1 MGMKTMT
8 KWIRLHNDGEFDVVT
23 AIGMLGAS
31 VKNCDD
37 PIGLYGSGIKYAM
50 AQALRMG
57 ISMKISDK
65 GQLYT
70 LSAVESEFRGETFK
84 NVSLKTKTGKIHKT
98 GITTDFGKEDWND
111 EWFIFREFYS
121 NMLDEG
127 GTLEIVNGVQPSDSG
142 VDVFLPYAEFKE
154 IVDNLDDYFCP
165 KDFKIKPGTGRVFKK
180 GVWVG
185 NLRKNP
191 GLDFQNN
198 TVEITETRTLNH
210 YSAWRCLESCIER
223 DGNQEVL
230 VELFKN
236 PECWME
242 MSNLWLHGEPCNLHV
257 HDALVEVFG
266 SNYIICPDVDWIIKD
281 AEEVYG
287 RNPVLLPKDWNLPQ
301 DKIQTMDDLSQNIIF
316 RDATPLEQ
324 TVIDKGIKA
333 LTWMNDVRRQDG
345 LRYKLKIEDM
355 NVRVLKT
362 TENCGGL
369 AKKGTPEIAINAD
382 VITGDFTRFVETLMH
397 ESIHAISGE
406 GDYTRGFAGYM
417 ERALAQLST

>member
-1 MGMKTMT
+1 MT
-8 KWIRLHNDGEFDVVT
+8 KWIKLHNDGEFDVVT

-57 ISMKISDK
+57 ISLKISDK
-65 GQLYT
+65 GNLYT
-70 LSAVESEFRGETFK
+70 LTAVDTDFRGETFK

-98 GITTDFGKEDWND
+98 GITTDFGKEDWTD
-111 EWFIFREFYS
+111 TWFIFREFYS
-121 NMLDEG
+121 NCLDEG
-127 GTLEIVNGVQPSDSG
+127 GTLEIVNGVKPSDSG

-154 IVDNLDDYFCP
+154 IVDNIDDYFCP

-191 GLDFQNN
+191 GLDFQNHG
-198 TVEITETRTLNH
+198 VEITETRTLNN
-210 YSAWRCLESCIER
+210 YSTWRCLESVIECHA
-223 DGNQEVL
+223 DKEVL

-242 MSNLWLHGEPCNLHV
+242 MSNLWLCGDPCNKHV

-266 SNYIICPDVDWIIKD
+266 ANYIICPDVDWIIKD

-287 RNPVLLPKDWNLPQ
+287 RNPVLFPKDWNLPE
-301 DKIQTMDDLSQNIIF
+301 DKIQTMNDLAANIIF
-316 RDATPLEQ
+316 REATKAESELIQ
-324 TVIDKGIKA
+324 KAIKA
-333 LTWMNDVRRQDG
+333 LSWMDDVPDPNGQA
-345 LRYKLKIEDM
+345 YKVKTSDLK
-355 NVRVLKT
+355 VSVLKT
-362 TENCGGL
+362 DENCGGL
-369 AKKGTPEIAINAD
+369 AKTGTLEIAVNSKSIN
-382 VITGDFTRFVETLMH
+382 GDFTKLVEILMH
-397 ESIHAISGE
+397 EAIHAISGE

>member
-1 MGMKTMT
+1 
-8 KWIRLHNDGEFDVVT
+8 
-23 AIGMLGAS
+23 
-31 VKNCDD
+31 
-37 PIGLYGSGIKYAM
+37 
-50 AQALRMG
+50 
-57 ISMKISDK
+57 
-65 GQLYT
+65 
-70 LSAVESEFRGETFK
+70 
-84 NVSLKTKTGKIHKT
+84 
-98 GITTDFGKEDWND
+98 
-111 EWFIFREFYS
+111 
-121 NMLDEG
+121 
-127 GTLEIVNGVQPSDSG
+127 
-142 VDVFLPYAEFKE
+142 
-154 IVDNLDDYFCP
+154 
-165 KDFKIKPGTGRVFKK
+165 
-180 GVWVG
+180 VWVG